1 MTPTPAKSGP
11 GGAGPSLSEGGER
24 SGEGAVL
31 QASLRSKGGERS
43 GEGAA
48 RHREAVSKAAP
59 ASARSAQAG
68 AALLTA
74 MIIVALVATLAG
86 SMIWQQWRAIQVEA
100 AERARSQSAWILSG
114 ALDWARLI
122 LREDAR
128 NGGID
133 HLGEPWAVPL
143 AEARLST
150 FLAADKDNTDDAPDA
165 FLSGAITDAVAR
177 YNLTNLVTGNRI
189 DALEMAT
196 LQRLCETVGVS
207 ADVASRIATAIRDA
221 TPPQAADPAASAA
234 SAAASGANAAPYVAP
249 VDPPLMPAS
258 VRQLAWVGIDPEALR
273 ALEPYVVILP
283 EKAWV
288 NINTAPREVLVAAIA
303 GLDLATAER
312 IVQARQRAPLRSI
325 ADLNALAPGLK
336 PESLARLHVGSS
348 FFEVRGRLR
357 LGDVVLEQRS
367 LVQRR
372 GLDVVVLQRERVSA
386 RERPGS

>member
-1 MTPTPAKSGP
+1 MTPPADPVKSGP
-11 GGAGPSLSEGGER
+11 KGAGPSLSEGGER
-24 SGEGAVL
+24 SGAGASRYR
-31 QASLRSKGGERS
+31 A
-43 GEGAA
+43 
-48 RHREAVSKAAP
+48 AVSKAAP
-59 ASARSAQAG
+59 LRARRAQKG

-150 FLAADKDNTDDAPDA
+150 FLAADKDNTDDAPEA

-189 DALEMAT
+189 DPLEMAT

-207 ADVASRIATAIRDA
+207 ADVANRIAVAIRDA

-234 SAAASGANAAPYVAP
+234 SAASANAPPYVAP
-249 VDPPLMPAS
+249 ADPPLMPAS

-288 NINTAPREVLVAAIA
+288 NVNTAPREVLVAAIA

-312 IVQARQRAPLRSI
+312 IVQARQRAPLKSI

-336 PESLARLHVGSS
+336 PDSLSRLHVGSN

-386 RERPGS
+386 RERAGS

>member
-1 MTPTPAKSGP
+1 M
-11 GGAGPSLSEGGER
+11 
-24 SGEGAVL
+24 
-31 QASLRSKGGERS
+31 SLRATRTHRS
-43 GEGAA
+43 
-48 RHREAVSKAAP
+48 RQR
-59 ASARSAQAG
+59 G

-86 SMIWQQWRAIQVEA
+86 GMVWQQWRAIQVEA
-100 AERARSQSAWILSG
+100 AERARTQSAWILSG

-150 FLAADKDNTDDAPDA
+150 FLAVDKDNTDDAPDA
-165 FLSGAITDAVAR
+165 FLSGAITDALAR
-177 YNLTNLVTGNRI
+177 YNLTNLVSGNRV
-189 DALEMAT
+189 DPLELAA

-207 ADVASRIATAIRDA
+207 ADAATRIAGALRDA
-221 TPPQAADPAASAA
+221 APPQPVDPAASG
-234 SAAASGANAAPYVAP
+234 AAAVVAP
-249 VDPPLMPAS
+249 ADPPLQPRS
-258 VRQLAWVGIDPEALR
+258 VRQLACLGVDPEALR
-273 ALEPYVVILP
+273 LLEPYVVVLP

-288 NINTAPREVLVAAIA
+288 NVNTASREVLVAAVP

-312 IVQARQRAPLRSI
+312 IVQARQRTPMKSV
-325 ADLNALAPGLK
+325 ADVQALAPGL
-336 PESLARLHVGSS
+336 PGSSFERVAVGSN

-386 RERPGS
+386 REQPGS